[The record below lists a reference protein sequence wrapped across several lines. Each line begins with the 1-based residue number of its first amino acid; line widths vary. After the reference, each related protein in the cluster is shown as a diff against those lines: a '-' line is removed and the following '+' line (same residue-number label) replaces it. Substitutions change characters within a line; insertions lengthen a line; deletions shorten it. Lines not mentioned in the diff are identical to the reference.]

1 MAIRRPHKPPEA
13 GTDVFTAAL
22 SGTPGDN
29 GATEWRPENVD
40 MAWFAKRGGHAK
52 NFQVADRL
60 RDLLQNTQIQIL
72 MIVIPLLHYQLTTL
86 MLKQLQVM

>member
-22 SGTPGDN
+22 SGTPGDS

-40 MAWFAKRGGHAK
+40 MAWFAKRGGDAK

-60 RDLLQNTQIQIL
+60 RGFQHTSANSDDSYNT
-72 MIVIPLLHYQLTTL
+72 PTL
-86 MLKQLQVM
+86 STNNTNVEAT